1 MDQNHVIAINPGSTS
16 TKVAVYENKRIIFSK
31 NIIHSTDEL
40 SNFPSITEQYTYRK
54 ELIFNEIRAINLD
67 ENSVGAVV
75 GRGGLIRPI
84 TSGVYSVNEKMITD
98 LRNNIL
104 GEHASNLGGLI
115 AYELARLLP
124 NAKAY
129 IADPIVVDEMQD
141 VARICGHPLFERI
154 SIFHAL
160 NHKAV
165 GKQYAN
171 SLGIEYKKLNLII
184 AHLGGGIT
192 IGAHKKGKVIDVN
205 NGLDGEGP
213 FSPERSGTLPIGA
226 LVRLCFSGTYTYKEI
241 KQMIKGKGGYV
252 AHLNTNNGRE
262 VENNASKGDKKS
274 ILIQK
279 AMGYQIGKYI
289 GSMATV
295 LEGKVDAI
303 ILTGGLAHNRDLTN
317 YIKNMVAF
325 IAPVILYPGEDE
337 MYALAMSGQMVL
349 QNKLKPKVY

>member
-165 GKQYAN
+165 GKQL
-171 SLGIEYKKLNLII
+171 SLIHI
-184 AHLGGGIT
+184 
-192 IGAHKKGKVIDVN
+192 
-205 NGLDGEGP
+205 
-213 FSPERSGTLPIGA
+213 
-226 LVRLCFSGTYTYKEI
+226 
-241 KQMIKGKGGYV
+241 
-252 AHLNTNNGRE
+252 
-262 VENNASKGDKKS
+262 
-274 ILIQK
+274 
-279 AMGYQIGKYI
+279 
-289 GSMATV
+289 
-295 LEGKVDAI
+295 
-303 ILTGGLAHNRDLTN
+303 
-317 YIKNMVAF
+317 
-325 IAPVILYPGEDE
+325 
-337 MYALAMSGQMVL
+337 
-349 QNKLKPKVY
+349 